1 MAESYDC
8 GFPINDD
15 SLEGVEAMVLAAG
28 EYVRA
33 SDDLRPRVVEGA
45 RLLCDEQ
52 WAQRRIRRVVM
63 CIVLLVCFT
72 AADQKHFETR
82 GSYSTAILA
91 ASGFNDLDAPLNAAS
106 LRTGDGDWRM
116 LDAFT
121 ELRRQQA
128 QLLRQA
134 M

>member
-8 GFPINDD
+8 GFPLDDD
-15 SLEGVEAMVLAAG
+15 SLEGVEAMVRAAG

-45 RLLCDEQ
+45 RLRCSEQ
-52 WAQRRIRRVVM
+52 WAQRCIRRVVM

-72 AADQKHFETR
+72 AADQEHFESR

-91 ASGFNDLDAPLNAAS
+91 ASGFNDLDAPLNVGS

-128 QLLRQA
+128 QLLR
-134 M
+134 

>member
-1 MAESYDC
+1 MAESYDWS
-8 GFPINDD
+8 FPLDD
-15 SLEGVEAMVLAAG
+15 NPLAGVEAMVRAAG

-45 RLLCDEQ
+45 RLRCGEQ
-52 WAQRRIRRVVM
+52 WAQRCIRRVVM

-72 AADQKHFETR
+72 AADQTHFESP

>member
-1 MAESYDC
+1 
-8 GFPINDD
+8 
-15 SLEGVEAMVLAAG
+15 
-28 EYVRA
+28 
-33 SDDLRPRVVEGA
+33 
-45 RLLCDEQ
+45 
-52 WAQRRIRRVVM
+52 M

-72 AADQKHFETR
+72 AADQTHFESP

>member
-1 MAESYDC
+1 
-8 GFPINDD
+8 
-15 SLEGVEAMVLAAG
+15 MVRTAG

-33 SDDLRPRVVEGA
+33 SDDLRPRVLEAA
-45 RLLCDEQ
+45 RFRCGEQ
-52 WAQRRIRRVVM
+52 RAQRLIQRVVM
-63 CIVLLVCFT
+63 CIVLLVWCF
-72 AADQKHFETR
+72 AAEQKHFETQQ
-82 GSYSTAILA
+82 SYSTAMLA
-91 ASGFNDLDAPLNAAS
+91 ASGFDELDVPLNAAS